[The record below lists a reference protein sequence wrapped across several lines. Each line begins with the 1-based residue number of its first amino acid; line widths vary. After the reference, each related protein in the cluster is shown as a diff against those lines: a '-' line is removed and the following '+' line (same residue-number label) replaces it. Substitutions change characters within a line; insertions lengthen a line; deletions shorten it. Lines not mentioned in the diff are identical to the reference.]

1 MAVSDTRLDVQQGR
15 WERLAPL
22 TGIVFVAIV
31 FAVFA
36 IGGSTPEEHDSAS
49 TVQSYYALHHDK
61 HSLLAILMAFATPF
75 LLFFASSLR
84 YDLRRAGGT
93 GQLINA
99 AFAGAVLAASGFAI
113 VATIHLALANAGE
126 SLTTLGTTQT
136 LNVLDNND
144 FLPAAAGVAVLV
156 LAAGASAVRHGGL
169 PKWLGWVGIVIGI
182 VVFTP
187 AGFFGFLAAG
197 VWILIASVLLT
208 RARHGSE
215 ESFGASAVR

>member
-1 MAVSDTRLDVQQGR
+1 VAVSDIRLDVQQGR

-36 IGGSTPEEHDSAS
+36 IGGSTPEEHDGAA
-49 TVQSYYALHHDK
+49 TVQSFYAHHHDK
-61 HSLLAILMAFATPF
+61 HSAVAILMAFATPF
-75 LLFFASSLR
+75 LVFFASSLR

-93 GQLINA
+93 GQLSSA
-99 AFAGAVLAASGFAI
+99 AFAGGVLAASGFAL

-126 SLTTLGTTQT
+126 SATTLGTTQT

-156 LAAGASAVRHGGL
+156 FAAGAAVVRHGGL
-169 PKWLGWVGIVIGI
+169 PKWLGLVGIAIGI
-182 VVFTP
+182 AVFTP
-187 AGFFGFLAAG
+187 AGFVGFLAAG

-208 RARHGSE
+208 RARHG
-215 ESFGASAVR
+215 ASKTSAQAAAT

>member
-1 MAVSDTRLDVQQGR
+1 MAVSNAVLDVRQGR

-36 IGGSTPEEHDSAS
+36 IGGSTPEEHDSAAK
-49 TVQSYYALHHDK
+49 VQSFYVQHHDK
-61 HSLLAILMAFATPF
+61 HAAVAILMALATPF

-93 GQLINA
+93 GQLSNA
-99 AFAGAVLAASGFAI
+99 AFAGGVLAASGFAI
-113 VATIHLALANAGE
+113 VATIHLALANAAG
-126 SLTTLGTTQT
+126 SAVTLGTTQT

-144 FLPAAAGVAVLV
+144 FLPAAAGVSALV
-156 LAAGASAVRHGGL
+156 FAAGASAVRHGSL

-182 VVFTP
+182 AAFTP
-187 AGFFGFLAAG
+187 AGFVAFLAAG
-197 VWILIASVLLT
+197 VWILLTSVLLT
-208 RARHGSE
+208 RVRHRGE
-215 ESFGASAVR
+215 RAAA